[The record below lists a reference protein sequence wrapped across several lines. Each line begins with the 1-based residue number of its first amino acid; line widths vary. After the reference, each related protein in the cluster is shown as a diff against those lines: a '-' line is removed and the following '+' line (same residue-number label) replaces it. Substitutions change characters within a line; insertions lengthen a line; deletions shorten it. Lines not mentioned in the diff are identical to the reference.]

1 MFSSR
6 LPVRTPTAPTVT
18 AAIAVLAATLLLS
31 GCAVPRQMGQE
42 GMGMDPGTST
52 SADSNRADMMFVQ
65 MMIPHHEQA
74 IEMSDL
80 LSGKSGI
87 SAGSMDLAQEITAAQ
102 TAEIA
107 QMKSLLDDWGVNS
120 MGDMGDTGMMSGDD
134 MEALA
139 DAEGTD
145 AERIFLTGMIDHHE
159 GAIDMAEPEVENGE
173 SAETVAL
180 ATDIIRAQR
189 IEIELMKDLL
199 AALPSE

>member
-1 MFSSR
+1 
-6 LPVRTPTAPTVT
+6 
-18 AAIAVLAATLLLS
+18 
-31 GCAVPRQMGQE
+31 
-42 GMGMDPGTST
+42 MDPGTST

-107 QMKSLLDDWGVNS
+107 QMKTLLDDWGVNS
-120 MGDMGDTGMMSGDD
+120 MGDMGDMGMMSDDD

-159 GAIDMAEPEVENGE
+159 GAIDMAEPEVANGQ

>member
-6 LPVRTPTAPTVT
+6 LLVRTPVPTMT

-107 QMKSLLDDWGVNS
+107 QMKTLLDDWGVNS
-120 MGDMGDTGMMSGDD
+120 MGDMGMMSDDD

-159 GAIDMAEPEVENGE
+159 GAIDMAEPEVANGQ

>member
-52 SADSNRADMMFVQ
+52 SVDSNRADMMFVQ

-107 QMKSLLDDWGVNS
+107 QMKTLLDDWGVNS
-120 MGDMGDTGMMSGDD
+120 MGDMGMMSDDD

-159 GAIDMAEPEVENGE
+159 GAIDMAEPEVANGQ

-180 ATDIIRAQR
+180 ATDIIRVQR

>member
-107 QMKSLLDDWGVNS
+107 QMKTLLDDWGVNS
-120 MGDMGDTGMMSGDD
+120 MGDMGMMSDDD

-180 ATDIIRAQR
+180 ATDIIRVQR

>member
-6 LPVRTPTAPTVT
+6 LLVRTPVPTMT

-31 GCAVPRQMGQE
+31 GCSVPRQMGQD
-42 GMGMDPGTST
+42 GMGRDPGTST

-87 SAGSMDLAQEITAAQ
+87 STGSMDLAQQITAAQ

-107 QMKSLLDDWGVNS
+107 QMKTLLDDWGVNS
-120 MGDMGDTGMMSGDD
+120 MGDMGDRGMMSGDD

-159 GAIDMAEPEVENGE
+159 GAINMAEPEVDNGE

-180 ATDIIRAQR
+180 ARDIIRAQR
-189 IEIELMKDLL
+189 IEIALMKDLL

>member
-87 SAGSMDLAQEITAAQ
+87 SAGSMDLAQEIAAAQ

-107 QMKSLLDDWGVNS
+107 QMKTLLDDWGVNS
-120 MGDMGDTGMMSGDD
+120 MGDMGDMGMMSDDD

-159 GAIDMAEPEVENGE
+159 GAIEMAEPEVENGE

>member
-107 QMKSLLDDWGVNS
+107 QMKTLLDDWGVNS
-120 MGDMGDTGMMSGDD
+120 MGDMGMMSDDD

-159 GAIDMAEPEVENGE
+159 GAIDMAEPEVANGQ

-180 ATDIIRAQR
+180 ATDIIRVQR

>member
-107 QMKSLLDDWGVNS
+107 QMKTLLDDWGVNS
-120 MGDMGDTGMMSGDD
+120 MGDMGDMGMMSDDD

-159 GAIDMAEPEVENGE
+159 GAIDMAEPEVANGQ

-180 ATDIIRAQR
+180 ATDIIRVQR